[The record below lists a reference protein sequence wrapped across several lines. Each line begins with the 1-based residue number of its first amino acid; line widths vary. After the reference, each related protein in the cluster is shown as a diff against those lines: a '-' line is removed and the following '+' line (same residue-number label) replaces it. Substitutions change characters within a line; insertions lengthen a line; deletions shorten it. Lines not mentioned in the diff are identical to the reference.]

1 VLGWYR
7 IADGGRFEP
16 GDFGRKSAD
25 VRFVGGCLS
34 AGDQVGAGARGSSNV
49 QRARVTPSLDIERDA
64 YFEDRDMTRRRS
76 SQRYVVFGFAVLA
89 LAVVAPAAAAGAS
102 SVPHVRAPH
111 TTLSLSSSTLLIGQ
125 SVTASIVV
133 KPRVAGQL
141 VTLQRQGV
149 GHWRNLAQAL
159 TNAKGKV
166 TLKSTLTAIGNY
178 KLRASVAATALAP
191 QTISPSVVVDVEPN
205 YGGSQLVPGESSAKV
220 LALQQRL
227 SQLGYWLGTPDGYFG
242 DATEEAIFALQK
254 VAGIPPNGEVGPST
268 VAALEAGDIPAVRS
282 TSGYEIEI
290 DLTKDLVMFVNN
302 GVLEYVINTSTG
314 GGYTYV
320 ENGVSDVATTPTGMF
335 SIIGAVNG
343 TVTDTLGTLWRPRFF
358 YEGFAIHGDSYVPA
372 IPVSHGCARVSN
384 EAIDWI
390 WANNLAPIGTKVWV
404 YGTSPGQ

>member
-1 VLGWYR
+1 M
-7 IADGGRFEP
+7 A
-16 GDFGRKSAD
+16 
-25 VRFVGGCLS
+25 
-34 AGDQVGAGARGSSNV
+34 
-49 QRARVTPSLDIERDA
+49 
-64 YFEDRDMTRRRS
+64 RRRS
-76 SQRYVVFGFAVLA
+76 SQRHVVFGLAVLA

-102 SVPHVRAPH
+102 TVPRVRAPR
-111 TTLSLSSSTLLIGQ
+111 TTLSLSSSTLLTGQ
-125 SVTASIVV
+125 RFTASVAV
-133 KPRVAGQL
+133 QPRIAGQL

-149 GHWRNLAQAL
+149 GHWRNLAHAI
-159 TNAKGKV
+159 TNARGKV
-166 TLKSTLTAIGNY
+166 TLNTTLTAIGNY
-178 KLRASVAATALAP
+178 KLRASVAATASAP
-191 QTISPSVVVDVEPN
+191 QTISRTVVLDVEPN
-205 YGGSQLVPGESSAKV
+205 YGGSLLVPGDSGPKV

-227 SQLGYWLGTPDGYFG
+227 TQLGYWLGTPGGYFG

-254 VAGIPPNGEVGPST
+254 VAGISPNGEVGPST

-282 TSGYEIEI
+282 TSGYVIEVN
-290 DLTKDLVMFVNN
+290 LTKDLVMFVNN

-343 TVTDTLGTLWRPRFF
+343 TVTDSLGTLWRPRFF

-390 WANNLAPIGTKVWV
+390 WANNLAPIGTEVWV
-404 YGTSPGQ
+404 YGISPGQ

>member
-1 VLGWYR
+1 
-7 IADGGRFEP
+7 
-16 GDFGRKSAD
+16 
-25 VRFVGGCLS
+25 
-34 AGDQVGAGARGSSNV
+34 
-49 QRARVTPSLDIERDA
+49 LDIERDA
-64 YFEDRDMTRRRS
+64 YFEERDMTRTRT
-76 SQRYVVFGFAVLA
+76 SQCYVVFGFAILA
-89 LAVVAPAAAAGAS
+89 LAVVAPAAAGAS
-102 SVPHVRAPH
+102 TVPHVRAPR
-111 TTLSLSSSTLLIGQ
+111 TTLSLSSSTLITGQ

-133 KPRVAGQL
+133 KPRIAGQL
-141 VTLQRQGV
+141 VTLQRQGL

-191 QTISPSVVVDVEPN
+191 QTISPTVVVDVEPN
-205 YGGSQLVPGESSAKV
+205 YGGSLLVPGDSSAKV
-220 LALQQRL
+220 LALQERL
-227 SQLGYWLGTPDGYFG
+227 TQLGYWVGTPDGYFG

-254 VAGIPPNGEVGPST
+254 VAGIPPNGDVGPST
-268 VAALEAGDIPAVRS
+268 VAALAVRS

-290 DLTKDLVMFVNN
+290 NLTKDLVMFVNN
-302 GVLEYVINTSTG
+302 GVLEYVLNTSTG

>member
-1 VLGWYR
+1 
-7 IADGGRFEP
+7 
-16 GDFGRKSAD
+16 
-25 VRFVGGCLS
+25 
-34 AGDQVGAGARGSSNV
+34 
-49 QRARVTPSLDIERDA
+49 
-64 YFEDRDMTRRRS
+64 MTRRS
-76 SQRYVVFGFAVLA
+76 NQRHVVFGFAVLA
-89 LAVVAPAAAAGAS
+89 LAIVAPAVGAGAAA
-102 SVPHVRAPH
+102 VPRVRAPR
-111 TTLSLSSSTLLIGQ
+111 TTLSLSTATLLTGQ
-125 SVTASIVV
+125 SVTASVV
-133 KPRVAGQL
+133 VQPRVAGQL

-166 TLKSTLTAIGNY
+166 TLNTTLRAIGNY

-191 QTISPSVVVDVEPN
+191 ETISKTVLLDVEPN
-205 YGGSQLVPGESSAKV
+205 YGGSLLVPGESNAKV

-227 SQLGYWLGTPDGYFG
+227 TQLGYWLGTPDGYFG

-268 VAALEAGDIPAVRS
+268 VSALEAGDIPAVRS
-282 TSGYEIEI
+282 TSGYVIEI
-290 DLTKDLVMFVNN
+290 NLTKDLVMFVNN

-320 ENGVSDVATTPTGMF
+320 ENGVSDVATTPTGNF

-343 TVTDTLGTLWRPRFF
+343 TVTDSLGTLWRPRFF

-390 WANNLAPIGTKVWV
+390 WANNLAPIGTRVWV
-404 YGTSPGQ
+404 YGTSPGE